1 MTIFLIAK
9 AYYKLS
15 QKKSSKKKWEP
26 AQTILVQ
33 ISEQSI
39 VDEDI
44 KLKASREIE
53 GFLCYGERLFDNI
66 LANTFCGIVGE
77 FLLENNEML
86 DTDLCCSIFE
96 KLLSLE
102 KSTLEKGQKI
112 AISEVLAAKLLILA
126 ESIPKFKKNEKFLLI
141 FSNLLN
147 YFITEKIVYRIHAKE
162 DKFFNA
168 KFLMS
173 IFTFLKNVYI
183 LDEKHEK

>member
-1 MTIFLIAK
+1 M
-9 AYYKLS
+9 
-15 QKKSSKKKWEP
+15 
-26 AQTILVQ
+26 
-33 ISEQSI
+33 
-39 VDEDI
+39 
-44 KLKASREIE
+44 
-53 GFLCYGERLFDNI
+53 CYGERLFDNI

-102 KSTLEKGQKI
+102 KSTLGKGHKI

-141 FSNLLN
+141 FWHLLN
-147 YFITEKIVYRIHAKE
+147 YFITEKTIYRIHEKE
-162 DKFFNA
+162 DKNFNA

-173 IFTFLKNVYI
+173 IFTFLKNVQI
-183 LDEKHEK
+183 LDEKHEKETELYRLVESADIHSLLLDTDVVNEKTLSTLLNFILKIVKIKNSKK